1 MESFAKEGKPVPGA
15 AGRAG
20 VAGAPS
26 GADVLGAAAA
36 LVKDVNTASFM
47 ADVIEASRQVPVVV
61 DLWAPWC
68 GPCKQLGPIL
78 EKLVREAKGK
88 LRLAKVNI
96 DENPQI
102 AQQFRVQ
109 SIPAVFAVAGGRVVD
124 GFVGALPES
133 QVKAFLERLKGEG
146 GADEGEAQIA
156 EALAE
161 AKRLLEEGDAGTA
174 SAIFGQILQHVPDNR
189 AALGGLARAYL
200 KSGDLARAKELLA
213 KVPAEHADDAEIA
226 AARSALELA
235 EAAKASGPIDEIKA
249 RSLAN
254 PADHQARFELANA
267 LYAAGRAG
275 EAMDELLELIKRERK
290 WNDEAARK
298 QLLKIFE
305 ALGPGN
311 ALVASGRRRLSS
323 LLFS

>member
-1 MESFAKEGKPVPGA
+1 MQTFAKQEQPAAGA
-15 AGRAG
+15 AGA
-20 VAGAPS
+20 AP
-26 GADVLGAAAA
+26 AGAAAA
-36 LVKDVNTASFM
+36 LVKDVTAASFM
-47 ADVIEASRQVPVVV
+47 ADVIEVSRQVPVIV

-78 EKLVREAKGK
+78 EKVVREAKGK

-133 QVKAFLERLKGEG
+133 QVKAFVERLKGEAG
-146 GADEGEAQIA
+146 EDEGAAQIA

-161 AKRLLEEGDAGTA
+161 AKKLLEAGDVGSA
-174 SAIFGQILQHVPDNR
+174 SAIFGQILQHEPENR
-189 AALGGLARAYL
+189 AAVGGLARCYL
-200 KSGDLARAKELLA
+200 KSGELARAKELIA
-213 KVPAEHADDAEIA
+213 KVPAEQADDPEIA

-235 EAAKASGPIDEIKA
+235 EAAAKSGPIDELKA
-249 RSLAN
+249 KSLAD
-254 PADHQARFELANA
+254 PADHQARLELANA
-267 LYAAGRAG
+267 LYAADRQG
-275 EAMDELLELIKRERK
+275 EAMDELLELIRRDRK

-298 QLLKIFE
+298 QLLKLFE
-305 ALGPGN
+305 ALGPGSP
-311 ALVASGRRRLSS
+311 LVASGRRRLSS